1 MNAETAVKPPATDP
15 LEPTDLLGHQP
26 WPEVE
31 DQLKAG
37 LRNHWYALILS
48 RELVGTKPVAL
59 KRLDE
64 ELVLWRDGDGRP
76 HLFRDACAHRGAK
89 LSMGHVVDGNLA
101 CCYHGWTYDRTGQ
114 CIAIPTE
121 GGACELA
128 KEARVRAYPVE
139 EHGGVIFG
147 FLSDHGGEASY
158 PCPRP
163 DELVDPSW
171 SGFIIPHHWANARW
185 FRALENL
192 VDPLHGPFLHTG
204 TYTLGYG
211 SRQDLIKVEER
222 PDGFF
227 VERAEQKLV
236 NFDYAEYH
244 FPNWFRIDIPY
255 PWTAGPGGP
264 MRILVYVTPIDANTT
279 QVYMVR
285 KRHITGWKWWLWWT
299 LWQVRLRRKM
309 WAVIDADEAVLS
321 SQRGARALDNEF
333 LAQSDMGIVR
343 LRRMFTDA
351 LNAQQGRKTAE

>member
-1 MNAETAVKPPATDP
+1 MDGETAVETRRDGATAGLP
-15 LEPTDLLGHQP
+15 RRRP

-31 DQLKAG
+31 ERLKAG
-37 LRNHWYALILS
+37 LRNHWYALIPS
-48 RELVGTKPVAL
+48 RELGARPVAL
-59 KRLDE
+59 RRCGE
-64 ELVLWRDGDGRP
+64 ELALWRDADGCPR
-76 HLFRDACAHRGAK
+76 LFRDACAHRGAK
-89 LSMGHVVDGNLA
+89 LSMGRVVGDGLA
-101 CCYHGWTYDRTGQ
+101 CSYHGWTYDGAGR

-128 KEARVRAYPVE
+128 RMASVRSYPAE
-139 EHGGVIFG
+139 ELGGMIFG
-147 FLSDHGGEASY
+147 FLSDETQEGAPG

-163 DELVDPSW
+163 DELTDPGW
-171 SGFIIPHHWANARW
+171 SGFILSHHWAGARW

-211 SRQDLIKVEER
+211 SRQDTIRVEER

-227 VERAEQKLV
+227 VERVGQKLI

-264 MRILVYVTPIDANTT
+264 MRILVYVTPIDADNT

-285 KRHITGWKWWLWWT
+285 KRRITGWKWWLWWT
-299 LWQVRLRRKM
+299 LWQLRLRRKM
-309 WAVIDADEAVLS
+309 YDVIDADEAVLV
-321 SQRGARALDNEF
+321 SQRGGRAIENEF
-333 LAQSDMGIVR
+333 LAQSDLGIVR
-343 LRRMFTDA
+343 LRRMFAETLDA
-351 LNAQQGRKTAE
+351 G